1 MPYAGWVITA
11 RKTEMG
17 WFAAALIFAILDW
30 LAVYFQKLRWRWWTK
45 TGAMLCLI
53 AAYTY
58 SGGWLVSFLFGVG
71 LLFSLAGDVFLLL
84 PPRFFMAGL
93 SSFLFTHLA
102 YILALS
108 HPPSPWQPISFLTL
122 AMLLVIVFFVFRQLS
137 AALQGH
143 PSGRRLKP
151 AVLLYILTISAM
163 VYFALST
170 LWNPAWNFSAAL
182 LVSLGALLFYL
193 SDYTLARQRFIRS
206 TRSGRALVMV
216 TYHLAQFGLI
226 AGFLLRG
233 HV

>member
-1 MPYAGWVITA
+1 
-11 RKTEMG
+11 MG

-30 LAVYFQKLRWRWWTK
+30 LSVYFQKLRWRWLTK

-58 SGGWLVSFLFGVG
+58 SGGWLVSFWFGTG
-71 LLFSLAGDVFLLL
+71 LLFSLAGDIFLLL
-84 PPRFFMAGL
+84 PPRFFMVGL
-93 SSFLFTHLA
+93 ISFLFTHFV

-108 HPPSPWQPISFLTL
+108 DPPTPWQPIGFLTV
-122 AMLLVIVFFVFRQLS
+122 AVLLVIVFFVFRQLS
-137 AALQGH
+137 AALQSH

-151 AVLLYILTISAM
+151 AVLLYIVTISVM

-182 LVSLGALLFYL
+182 LASLGALLFYL

-206 TRSGRALVMV
+206 SRSGRALVMV
-216 TYHLAQFGLI
+216 TYHLAQFGMI
-226 AGFLLRG
+226 TGFLLRG
-233 HV
+233 HL